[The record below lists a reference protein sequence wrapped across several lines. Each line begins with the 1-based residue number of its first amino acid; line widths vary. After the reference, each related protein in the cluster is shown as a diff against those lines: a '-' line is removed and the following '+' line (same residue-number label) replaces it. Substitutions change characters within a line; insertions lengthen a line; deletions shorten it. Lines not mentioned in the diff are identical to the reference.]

1 MPKLGPF
8 TATEL
13 IRLLEKHGFMRVRQ
27 AGSHIIL
34 RRDLAEADSVSLVV
48 PNHRDIARGTLQSI
62 VRQSGLDP
70 KLFRK

>member
-8 TATEL
+8 TANKL
-13 IRLLEKHGFMRVRQ
+13 IRLLEQHGFGRVRQ

-34 RRDLAEADSVSLVV
+34 RRDLTEGDSVTLVV
-48 PNHRDIARGTLQSI
+48 PNHREIARGTLQAI